1 MISSNQP
8 KIITPE
14 MTILDIVSR
23 YRETEAVFKRY
34 DKLAGA
40 CLCCQSLFESIADV
54 SLQYGLNI
62 ENLLSDLEDSI
73 ALKKSEG
80 LPKYTG

>member
-1 MISSNQP
+1 
-8 KIITPE
+8 

-40 CLCCQSLFESIADV
+40 CLCCQSLFESIEDV
-54 SLQYGLNI
+54 ALQYGLNI
-62 ENLLSDLEDSI
+62 DDLISDLVVSI
-73 ALKKSEG
+73 QSEKPEG
-80 LPKYTG
+80 LPSNF